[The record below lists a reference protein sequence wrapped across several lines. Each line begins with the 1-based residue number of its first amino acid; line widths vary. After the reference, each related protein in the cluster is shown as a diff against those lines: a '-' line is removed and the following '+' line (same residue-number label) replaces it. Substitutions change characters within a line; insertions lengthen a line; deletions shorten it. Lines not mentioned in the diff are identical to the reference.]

1 MASDTTFYI
10 AYDQNLFKQCY
21 FYKYVSSPEQ
31 EGWRETVYESMY
43 KKRRSGF
50 KLKKRKFRLDI
61 RKNI

>member
-1 MASDTTFYI
+1 MASDVTFSI
-10 AYDQNLFKQCY
+10 LHIFKQCP

-31 EGWRETVYESMY
+31 ERWRETVYKSMY
-43 KKRRSGF
+43 KTRRNGF